1 MMNWVSLAESIL
13 EAEFPS
19 FGVLYHFATALHLA
33 PQHERI
39 PQSSM
44 ASLKILG
51 KKWKLDTEPCLNSRL
66 KIAYTP
72 EN

>member
-19 FGVLYHFATALHLA
+19 FGVLYHFATGLHIA

-39 PQSSM
+39 PASSLT
-44 ASLKILG
+44 SLKVLG
-51 KKWKLDTEPCLNSRL
+51 KKWNLDKETCLL
-66 KIAYTP
+66 L
-72 EN
+72 